1 MEGAYLK
8 LVKDIHE
15 TFQNSDSICASL
27 LGILRS
33 ARLQKIIVN
42 QKDRWGLINP
52 LCMKC
57 ATKLIHRGKN
67 YKVPHQISHTD

>member
-15 TFQNSDSICASL
+15 TFQNSDSICGSL
-27 LGILRS
+27 FGILRS

-52 LCMKC
+52 LYMKC
-57 ATKLIHRGKN
+57 ATKLIQRGE
-67 YKVPHQISHTD
+67 I